1 MGMWVRAGETLH
13 TLQLKDV
20 PEPQYTTEN
29 EARRIKSSRVDW
41 RSSWL
46 HEQCMG
52 STKNHPQ
59 MQWEILVAGK
69 VRQQMKVQQEVDD
82 CILVEEAV
90 LTISRR
96 GLHIVEVRTVMV

>member
-1 MGMWVRAGETLH
+1 MGMWVRAGE
-13 TLQLKDV
+13 LKDV

-46 HEQCMG
+46 HEQCMHG
-52 STKNHPQ
+52 FNEKPPPDAVGDFGCRESH
-59 MQWEILVAGK
+59 
-69 VRQQMKVQQEVDD
+69 QMKVQQEVDN

-90 LTISRR
+90 LTISRWR
-96 GLHIVEVRTVMV
+96 GRGVPDIVEARTVMV